1 MDPILTEIMKNR
13 FTAMAE
19 EASTVAY
26 RTAHTTFV
34 KQTQDFQVA
43 LATLDGEFFAYPTM
57 TGVTNGSGDSISG
70 MVKAID
76 EKILPGDV
84 IVSNDPFNTGGLAT
98 HIMDVHLVQP
108 IYHQGELVC
117 YAWSFVHASDVGGA
131 VPGSISPDLSE
142 VYQEGLRLRP
152 AKLVRE
158 GVLNRDI
165 VGIIKDNSRIG
176 EAVWGDLEA
185 LMSAM
190 RLLSNRVN
198 ELCEKMGVAAFREG
212 VAGVLSYSERKAR
225 EIIGQLKDGTYTFA
239 DYIEGAEGSEPI
251 LLHCSL
257 TIDGDEAE
265 IDYSGSSPQV
275 RSALN
280 FYSGERSH
288 PFLCLGLTNYI
299 YTMAPTMPV
308 NGGSIRPIRARAP
321 LGSVMNAEFPASSGN
336 RWVSVMR
343 IYDTL
348 IGCLN
353 QAIEGGIA
361 ACGAGQGG
369 IISASWIDAAT
380 GRSRVSV
387 VEPFSGGS
395 GARVRGDG
403 VDANDTMIG
412 YLKSTPVEY
421 VEVEVPLVVHRY
433 ELVSDVAGHGKY
445 RGGAAI
451 RIEIEARVP
460 ELKIAVRGLD
470 RFRFQPWGVY
480 GGHPGSNSAGEVIRA
495 DGRREVIGMVKV
507 LTLFAG
513 DRLLMTSSAGG
524 GFGPAETRDPDLVLR
539 DVLDG
544 FISAETAREIYGVEI
559 DGDRIAADKNLSRG
573 GEGSEFADTAIAI
586 GPAREAFEALWP
598 VEASVEYSK
607 AILALPFGLRGIV
620 GSRARAELE
629 GHDGQLTPQAVR
641 RSVEAH
647 AAALA
652 A

>member
-43 LATLDGEFFAYPTM
+43 LATIDGEFFAYPTM
-57 TGVTNGSGDSISG
+57 TGVTNGSGDSIGG
-70 MVKAID
+70 MVDAID
-76 EKILPGDV
+76 EALVPGD
-84 IVSNDPFNTGGLAT
+84 IIISNDPFNTRGLAT

-108 IYHQGELVC
+108 IFYRGELVC

-152 AKLVRE
+152 TKLVRN
-158 GVLNRDI
+158 GVLNKDVVQILR
-165 VGIIKDNSRIG
+165 DNSRIG
-176 EAVWGDLEA
+176 DAVWGDLEA
-185 LMSAM
+185 LLSAM
-190 RLLSNRVN
+190 RLLSDRVN
-198 ELCEKMGVAAFREG
+198 ELCEKLGLAAFNEG
-212 VAGVLSYSERKAR
+212 VNGVLTYSERKAR
-225 EIIGQLKDGTYTFA
+225 EIISQLKDGTYTFA

-251 LLHCSL
+251 LLHCCLS
-257 TIDGDEAE
+257 IDGDEAE

-280 FYSGERSH
+280 FYSGDRSH

-369 IISASWIDAAT
+369 IISASWTDAVT

-403 VDANDTMIG
+403 VDGNDTMIG

-421 VEVEVPLVVHRY
+421 VEVEIPLVIRRY
-433 ELVSDVAGHGKY
+433 ELVSDVAGHGRF

-451 RIEIEARVP
+451 QIEIESRVP

-470 RFRFQPWGVY
+470 RFRFQPWGVF
-480 GGHPGSNSAGEVIRA
+480 GGHPGSNSAGKVIRA
-495 DGRREVIGMVKV
+495 DGRVENVGMVKV

-524 GFGPAETRDPDLVLR
+524 GFGSAFERDPELVLR
-539 DVLDG
+539 DVLDE
-544 FISAETAREIYGVEI
+544 FITVETARDVYGVEV
-559 DGDRIAADKNLSRG
+559 DGDRIGGDRTAALRK
-573 GEGSEFADTAIAI
+573 GESSLTESSISF
-586 GPAREAFEALWP
+586 GPQRESYEALWP
-598 VEASVEYSK
+598 VEASVEYSQ
-607 AILALPFGLRGIV
+607 ALLALPLGLRGIV
-620 GSRARAELE
+620 GARTKADLE
-629 GHDGQLTPQAVR
+629 RHDGPITPGAVR
-641 RSVEAH
+641 ASVEAH
-647 AAALA
+647 AAAVA